1 MITVISLFDGIAG
14 ARVAL
19 DRLGIECR
27 YFASEI
33 DKYAIK
39 VATKNYPDITH
50 IGDVCS
56 VDYRDGVLYWQGG
69 SEYVGQVD
77 LLIGGSPC
85 QGFSF
90 AGEQLQFDDPRSRLF
105 FEYERLLKQINP
117 RYFLLEN
124 VIMKKQSEAVI
135 SKCLGVGP
143 IQINSDAV
151 SAQNRKRLYWTNA
164 SIVSPPK
171 GGGPTWGN
179 IREYGADPRFYYSQ
193 KGLAWIERHGNKTGK
208 KLRVWRDEDKCQM
221 IEASHYKKYSS
232 QRFFGIMDNGKLR
245 YITPIECER
254 AQTFPDNYTA
264 GISNTQRYKCLGNS
278 FTVAVVEHILRAMDL
293 FNN

>member
-90 AGEQLQFDDPRSRLF
+90 AGEQLQFDDPRRT
-105 FEYERLLKQINP
+105 
-117 RYFLLEN
+117 
-124 VIMKKQSEAVI
+124 
-135 SKCLGVGP
+135 C
-143 IQINSDAV
+143 
-151 SAQNRKRLYWTNA
+151 
-164 SIVSPPK
+164 
-171 GGGPTWGN
+171 
-179 IREYGADPRFYYSQ
+179 
-193 KGLAWIERHGNKTGK
+193 
-208 KLRVWRDEDKCQM
+208 
-221 IEASHYKKYSS
+221 
-232 QRFFGIMDNGKLR
+232 
-245 YITPIECER
+245 
-254 AQTFPDNYTA
+254 
-264 GISNTQRYKCLGNS
+264 
-278 FTVAVVEHILRAMDL
+278 
-293 FNN
+293 